1 MKINVRKTIENTVI
15 VPDEFPFYVE
25 ELSAGDEMPTLLGL
39 ADEKYTFDEMDDEF
53 FDFVSR
59 KINENGIYVRLIH
72 LVETSTEKNLITVE
86 IESGSTRTTVKIPET
101 ALDEVTDIGIKIH
114 GDEITIGKTSY
125 IKKPHFEKFSKNDI
139 LAQIA
144 NEMIDDLI
152 FYY

>member
-25 ELSAGDEMPTLLGL
+25 ELSASDEMPTLLGL

-59 KINENGIYVRLIH
+59 KINENGIYIRLIH
-72 LVETSTEKNLITVE
+72 LVELSTEKNLITVE
-86 IESGSTRTTVKIPET
+86 IESGSTKTTIKIPET
-101 ALDEVTDIGIKIH
+101 ALDEVTDIGIKIQ

-125 IKKPHFEKFSKNDI
+125 FKKPHFEQFSKNDI

-152 FYY
+152 FYD

>member
-25 ELSAGDEMPTLLGL
+25 ELSASDEMPTLLGL
-39 ADEKYTFDEMDDEF
+39 ADEKYTFDKMDDEF

-72 LVETSTEKNLITVE
+72 LVEMSTEKNLITVE
-86 IESGSTRTTVKIPET
+86 IESGSTKTTIKIPET
-101 ALDEVTDIGIKIH
+101 ALDEITDIGIKIR

-125 IKKPHFEKFSKNDI
+125 IKKPHFEQFSKNDI

-144 NEMIDDLI
+144 NELIDDLI
-152 FYY
+152 FYD

>member
-25 ELSAGDEMPTLLGL
+25 ELTASDEMPTLLGL

-72 LVETSTEKNLITVE
+72 LVEMSTEKNCITFE
-86 IESGSTRTTVKIPET
+86 IESGLTKTTIKIPESS
-101 ALDEVTDIGIKIH
+101 LDEVTDIGIKIH
-114 GDEITIGKTSY
+114 GDDITIGKTSY
-125 IKKPHFEKFSKNDI
+125 FRKPHFEQINKNDI
-139 LAQIA
+139 LSQIA
-144 NEMIDDLI
+144 NEMIEDLI
-152 FYY
+152 FYD

>member
-25 ELSAGDEMPTLLGL
+25 ELTASDEMPTLLGL

-72 LVETSTEKNLITVE
+72 LVEMSNEKNSITFE
-86 IESGSTRTTVKIPET
+86 IESGLTKTTIKIPESL
-101 ALDEVTDIGIKIH
+101 LDEVTDIGIKIH
-114 GDEITIGKTSY
+114 GDDITIGKTSY
-125 IKKPHFEKFSKNDI
+125 FKKPHFEQISKNDI
-139 LAQIA
+139 LFQIA
-144 NEMIDDLI
+144 NEMIEDLI
-152 FYY
+152 FYD

>member
-25 ELSAGDEMPTLLGL
+25 ELTASDEMPTLLGL

-72 LVETSTEKNLITVE
+72 LVEMSNEKNSITFE
-86 IESGSTRTTVKIPET
+86 IESGLTKTTIKIPGSL
-101 ALDEVTDIGIKIH
+101 LDEVTDIGIKIH
-114 GDEITIGKTSY
+114 GDDITIGKTTY
-125 IKKPHFEKFSKNDI
+125 FKRPHFEQISKNDI
-139 LAQIA
+139 LFQIA
-144 NEMIDDLI
+144 NEMIEDLI
-152 FYY
+152 FYD